1 MAAVIRVLL
10 VSPVASHPPDQGN
23 AARLV
28 AFGAALMARGIACEF
43 LHYATEGATA
53 AQHAA
58 MAAFWA
64 AAHEVPVA
72 GQPEPRF
79 AGHWGI
85 DDWCPLALIERVRA
99 LHRERRYAAVVVS
112 YVWLSAVLEA
122 VDGALRVIDT
132 HDVFGGRAEL
142 AAAEGIDPSWF
153 FTSPAEEGRG
163 LDRADLV
170 LAIQDA
176 EAGVLAARTR
186 AAVLVVGHAPPLRFL
201 EVAPSAAT
209 RASFGYLG
217 SGNPWNV
224 AAVRELDA
232 VLATAPGLDWLLAGR
247 ILDRGLELASLPMRL
262 EPLPDVAAFYDAVG
276 CVLNP
281 MPGGTGL
288 KVKTVEALAYGRPVL
303 GTRAAFAGL
312 PAAHPG
318 HDAADAAALVP
329 LMREWV
335 ANAAFR
341 AELALASRVVA
352 LRYAG
357 TVAAQCDA
365 LAAALAAHG
374 RGTTR
379 RPD

>member
-1 MAAVIRVLL
+1 VAALTRVLL

-28 AFGAALMARGIACEF
+28 AFGAALMARGITCEF
-43 LHYATEGATA
+43 LHYATEGATD
-53 AQHAA
+53 AQRAA
-58 MAAFWA
+58 MAAFWDD
-64 AAHEVPVA
+64 AHEVAVV
-72 GQPEPRF
+72 GRPEPRF
-79 AGHWGI
+79 AGHWEI
-85 DDWCPLALIERVRA
+85 DDWCPLALIERVRT
-99 LHRERRYAAVVVS
+99 LHQGRRYAAVVVS

-142 AAAEGIDPSWF
+142 AEAEGIDPSWF
-153 FTSPAEEGRG
+153 FTSAAEEGRG

-176 EAGVLAARTR
+176 EASVLAARTR
-186 AAVLVVGHAPPLRFL
+186 AAVMVVGHAPPLRFL
-201 EVAPSAAT
+201 EVAPPVAT
-209 RASFGYLG
+209 VASFGYLG

-224 AAVRELDA
+224 AAVRALDA
-232 VLATAPGLDWLLAGR
+232 ALAAAADLDWLLAGR
-247 ILDRGLELASLPMRL
+247 IVERGLDLASNPARL
-262 EPLPDVAAFYDAVG
+262 AALPDVTAFYDAVG

-312 PAAHPG
+312 PAVHPG
-318 HDAADAAALVP
+318 HDAGNAAALVP

-335 ANAAFR
+335 ASEAFR
-341 AELALASRVVA
+341 AELALASRLVA
-352 LRYAG
+352 LRYAA
-357 TVAAQCDA
+357 TVAAQFDA
-365 LAAALAAHG
+365 LAAALAAGG
-374 RGTTR
+374 RGTLR